1 MKPIDEKKVWSKEKL
16 ERDHRLAVMG
26 MIQQQIDMVQGLME
40 RHNELVKAPLHY
52 NMCCGLLDQLKTH
65 AVAAFHDGGATAPQA
80 STRDD
85 VSYFRFPNETLGL

>member
-65 AVAAFHDGGATAPQA
+65 AVAAFHDGGATAPQKPDGDNV
-80 STRDD
+80 T
-85 VSYFRFPNETLGL
+85 YFRFPNEILGL